1 MDCYRHRKRFS
12 LRSRDVNYAVVHNLL
27 NAEKYFTMAIF
38 TFSFRHDLRAQFG
51 RGQLTLPRYFYN
63 LVSASPLR
71 QLSWCLTNSRVHKE
85 RKKFDGRYRV
95 TGRLGAFL
103 LLFFSFLEGMHGRGP
118 NKIETHSESMM
129 RCPKFDLT
137 YKRSGFEG

>member
-1 MDCYRHRKRFS
+1 MQKIFS
-12 LRSRDVNYAVVHNLL
+12 PV
-27 NAEKYFTMAIF
+27 
-38 TFSFRHDLRAQFG
+38 
-51 RGQLTLPRYFYN
+51 PRYKLRGCSQFIECRKILHDGDIYIFLPTRFASAIWAGSTN
-63 LVSASPLR
+63 TPALFLQILVSASPLR
-71 QLSWCLTNSRVHKE
+71 QLSWCLTNSCVHKE

-103 LLFFSFLEGMHGRGP
+103 LLFFSFLKGMHGRGP
-118 NKIETHSESMM
+118 NKIETHSESM